1 VDVGIENLG
10 LWESLFVRKLKH
22 SGIICTHS
30 SWLLH
35 DTAEG
40 QPPCPPASMQTLGEG
55 WKEGRKFACQEE
67 KQKFKQKARQLA
79 S

>member
-1 VDVGIENLG
+1 MDVGIENLG

-40 QPPCPPASMQTLGEG
+40 QPPCPPASMQLWEKDGKRVENLL
-55 WKEGRKFACQEE
+55 E
-67 KQKFKQKARQLA
+67 KQKFKQKARRLA